1 MLSRHGCRSATEAW
15 AVTRAMAPIL
25 FASASRKTPLIAYL
39 VLVHRYPAQFKRMFK
54 SIYDPANHYLIHV
67 DKNSGPELEADI
79 RRYLRGFPNSAI
91 LTSHHA
97 RWGGYSLVDAELRGM
112 AQLLEMG
119 ADWEFFVNLSG
130 QDYPLKSQDE
140 IATFLKRNRGKEF
153 IKVLDQRKARPE
165 TMTRV
170 SRYVVEFE
178 KRIVRTPFP
187 RAFMAGVSPYIG
199 NQWMIVSRRF
209 CEFVCHDPEAER
221 YKAFYRNTFI
231 ADEGFFQTVMMN
243 TAEHGEVVSDDLRMI
258 DWVPDGDIKLR
269 PRTYLASDA
278 PELLASPCLFARKFD
293 ATVDDAVLGLLDE
306 RLRTDERPS
315 SPARRPSPVPVHV
328 SVPVSQAAFLAS

>member
-1 MLSRHGCRSATEAW
+1 M
-15 AVTRAMAPIL
+15 
-25 FASASRKTPLIAYL
+25 IAYL
-39 VLVHRYPAQFKRMFK
+39 VLVHRFPAQFKRMFK

-79 RRYLRGFPNSAI
+79 RRFLRGFPNSAI
-91 LTSHHA
+91 LASHHA

-165 TMTRV
+165 TMKRV

-187 RAFMAGVSPYIG
+187 RSFMAGVSPYIG

-209 CEFVCHDPEAER
+209 CEFVCHDQEAER

-243 TAEHGEVVSDDLRMI
+243 TAEHGEIVSDDLRMI

-269 PRTYLASDA
+269 PRTYISSDA
-278 PELLASPCLFARKFD
+278 PELLASACLFARKFD
-293 ATVDDAVLGLLDE
+293 ASVDEAILDVLDDHLSADDPAPALV
-306 RLRTDERPS
+306 PS
-315 SPARRPSPVPVHV
+315 VPLRRPAPIPVHA

>member
-1 MLSRHGCRSATEAW
+1 M
-15 AVTRAMAPIL
+15 
-25 FASASRKTPLIAYL
+25 IAYL

-79 RRYLRGFPNSAI
+79 RRFLRGFPNSAI
-91 LTSHHA
+91 LASHHA

-153 IKVLDQRKARPE
+153 IKVLDQRTARPE
-165 TMTRV
+165 TMKRV

-187 RAFMAGVSPYIG
+187 RSFMAGVSPYIG

-209 CEFVCHDPEAER
+209 CEFVCHDREAER

-243 TAEHGEVVSDDLRMI
+243 TARAWRDRQRRSAHDRLG
-258 DWVPDGDIKLR
+258 PDGDIKLR

-278 PELLASPCLFARKFD
+278 PELLASACLFARKFD
-293 ATVDDAVLGLLDE
+293 ASVDETILDVLDDHLSAAMIS
-306 RLRTDERPS
+306 RPLC
-315 SPARRPSPVPVHV
+315 PVH
-328 SVPVSQAAFLAS
+328 PVAPAGLDPGPRFGSGLPGRLPGVLSRSAEQRSSCH

>member
-1 MLSRHGCRSATEAW
+1 M
-15 AVTRAMAPIL
+15 
-25 FASASRKTPLIAYL
+25 IAYL

-79 RRYLRGFPNSAI
+79 RRFLRGFPNSAI
-91 LTSHHA
+91 LASHHA

-153 IKVLDQRKARPE
+153 IKVLDQRTARPE
-165 TMTRV
+165 TMKRV

-187 RAFMAGVSPYIG
+187 RSFMAGVSPYIG

-209 CEFVCHDPEAER
+209 CEFVCHDREAER

-243 TAEHGEVVSDDLRMI
+243 TAEHGEIVSDDLRMI

-278 PELLASPCLFARKFD
+278 PELLASACLFARKFD
-293 ATVDDAVLGLLDE
+293 ASVDETILDVLDDHLSADDPAPALA
-306 RLRTDERPS
+306 PS
-315 SPARRPSPVPVHV
+315 IPSRRPVSIPVHA